1 MTAGFEKIRETCS
14 ILELY
19 ELISEEELDK
29 ISSIVEENKTGEN
42 ENEVFDI
49 INQVSIF
56 IRTTKNINFR
66 NYISHPRN
74 YFTKNIVTLSLDNE
88 L

>member
-1 MTAGFEKIRETCS
+1 MDKLIFSPLDITDI
-14 ILELY
+14 ELNNKP
-19 ELISEEELDK
+19 EELSIED
-29 ISSIVEENKTGEN
+29 ILNNDEDTESSLNN
-42 ENEVFDI
+42 SEVFDI
-49 INQVSIF
+49 INQVSKF
-56 IRTTKNINFR
+56 IRTTTNINLR